1 MPYGVRPRSGENDST
16 ISEPHTHTHSC
27 IRRLWMEQHG
37 LVRLSTCR
45 HVSTPTVPSPASHHQ
60 EPGACQPTPRRGR
73 QAEKQADPGGHGD
86 RGRPESGR
94 LTLTCRLMT
103 FIGEDEEKL
112 QSQDGL

>member
-60 EPGACQPTPRRGR
+60 EPGACSRPLDGDARRR
-73 QAEKQADPGGHGD
+73 NRPIPADMATAASQ
-86 RGRPESGR
+86 SGR